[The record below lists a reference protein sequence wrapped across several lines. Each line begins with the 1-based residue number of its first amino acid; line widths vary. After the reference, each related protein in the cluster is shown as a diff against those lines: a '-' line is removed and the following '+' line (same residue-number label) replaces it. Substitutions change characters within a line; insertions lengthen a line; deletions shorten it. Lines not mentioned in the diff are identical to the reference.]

1 VSAASSINTNAANA
15 PLVRLGQGDFAR
27 EIRPADLQA
36 ADAERDAID
45 LGFLKREPDAAY
57 QAKRRDYLSSHALAD
72 FRRCPRTYQRK
83 RLGLVPEKDSAAF
96 AFGRATHTRILE
108 GVDPF
113 KREFVVGPPCDPKTG
128 KVPDPRSKAHKAWV
142 AAQTKPVV
150 SEKDAAVIEQMNAAV
165 RGHLF
170 ARELLSVGVAER
182 VVRADYC
189 AVACQARI
197 DWLNPKGGRG
207 IVDLKTTADLDGF
220 ERDVFR
226 FGYIHQL
233 AFYRELI
240 VEASG
245 VELEAHLIAVEKD
258 EPFRCGVWQVSRRL
272 LDRAADENVEA
283 IEELK
288 RCRERDAWPTR
299 YESLRL
305 LDAPG
310 AAEPTQPTEETT

>member
-1 VSAASSINTNAANA
+1 MTAASSSRTTTDTA
-15 PLVRLGQGDFAR
+15 PLVRLGQGEFAR
-27 EIRPADLQA
+27 EIRPADPRA
-36 ADAERDAID
+36 AGAGHDAID
-45 LGFLKREPDAAY
+45 LGFLKREPDAVY

-72 FRRCPRTYQRK
+72 FRRCPRTYRRK
-83 RLGLVPEKDSAAF
+83 QLGLVREKDSAAF
-96 AFGRATHTRILE
+96 AFGRATHVRILE
-108 GVDPF
+108 GVERF
-113 KREFVVGPPCDPKTG
+113 KAEFVVGPPRDPNAS

-150 SEKDAAVIEQMNAAV
+150 SEKDAAAIEQMQAAV

-182 VVRADYC
+182 VVRTDYC
-189 AVACQARI
+189 GVACQARI

-226 FGYIHQL
+226 FGYPHQL
-233 AFYRELI
+233 AFYRELV

-258 EPFRCGVWQVSRRL
+258 EPFRCGVWQLSRRL

-283 IEELK
+283 IEEVK

-305 LDAPG
+305 LDAPYFNET
-310 AAEPTQPTEETT
+310 EPPTRETT